1 VTLSVENGCIVMH
14 VHDDGRGFDPAY
26 VTPGHMSLSNMI
38 RRAEALAG
46 SFRVESTSGYGTTIT
61 VTVPVA

>member
-1 VTLSVENGCIVMH
+1 VMH
-14 VHDDGRGFDPAY
+14 VHDDGRGFDPAH
-26 VTPGHMSLSNMI
+26 VTPGHMGLSNMI

-61 VTVPVA
+61 VRVPVA